1 MTAGADMYAPTVL
14 ERTVALEP
22 ITRDDFINEPSR
34 DDRQRTTSPVTAY
47 PGPAHQRD
55 PASRRRPPAA

>member
-1 MTAGADMYAPTVL
+1 MTAGADMHAPTVL

-34 DDRQRTTSPVTAY
+34 DDRQGTTSPVTAY
-47 PGPAHQRD
+47 HGPAQRD

>member
-34 DDRQRTTSPVTAY
+34 DDRGGTTSPVAAH

-55 PASRRRPPAA
+55 SASRRRPPTA